1 MRPTVLD
8 LFSGAC
14 GGWSLGLHRAGFET
28 VAACEFDPW
37 RRAVFAQN
45 FPGVKLYDDVRS
57 LTADRIVCDLGYFP
71 DCVVGSPPC
80 QDASAA
86 NTKGRGV
93 DGERTG
99 LYFEAVRIV
108 REGRP
113 RWCAFE
119 NVVGIRNR
127 GIDRVLDAL
136 EALGYAFEPT
146 VVGAS
151 DVGANHERKRSWVLA
166 FDPAQVGCGG
176 WRSRRHGPNG
186 HGEAYPS
193 SRFVGVVPN
202 SDEAR
207 HQNGSLVAGIRQAQV
222 ADDGRSPGWGDARA
236 AADAAR
242 DRRSRGWRWDGRWLD
257 LSIAEGAGR
266 AAAGYDLGDASRDGR
281 GQGRARRRAEPVEGL
296 SVETCGD
303 VPVAVGDRQPD
314 SAVDAE
320 MGGRAG
326 AGGIAAEPWADWNGG
341 LASHLRLDD
350 GLSARLAPTSGA
362 RARGR
367 SEGRRIKPG
376 NRDEQRVARKIVG
389 AYGDA
394 VLPQI
399 TEAIG
404 RAILR
409 TERALEVV
417 RRA

>member
-1 MRPTVLD
+1 MCPTVLD

-45 FPGVKLYDDVRS
+45 FPGVKLYDDVRI
-57 LTADRIVCDLGYFP
+57 LTADRIVSDLGYFP

-93 DGERTG
+93 DGERTV

-119 NVVGIRNR
+119 NVAGIRNR

-151 DVGANHERKRSWVLA
+151 DVGANHERKRSWLLA
-166 FDPAQVGCGG
+166 FDPAQVRRGS
-176 WRSRRHGPNG
+176 WRSRRHGPHG

-193 SRFVGVVPN
+193 SRFVGVGHN

-207 HQNGSLVAGIRQAQV
+207 HQNGSLVSGLRQAEIS
-222 ADDGRSPGWGDARA
+222 DDGRPAGWCDARA
-236 AADAAR
+236 AADSPR

-257 LSIAEGAGR
+257 LSAAESSGR
-266 AAAGYDLGDASRDGR
+266 AAARYDPGNAASDGR
-281 GQGRARRRAEPVEGL
+281 GQGRPGRRVEPVEGL
-296 SVETCGD
+296 PVETCGHEPD
-303 VPVAVGDRQPD
+303 ADGVRQSD

-326 AGGIAAEPWADWNGG
+326 AGGIAAEPWAHWNGG

-350 GLSARLAPTSGA
+350 GLSARLATTASL
-362 RARGR
+362 RGR
-367 SEGRRIKPG
+367 GPK
-376 NRDEQRVARKIVG
+376 RDTRAGEIVA

-399 TEAIG
+399 TEVIG

-417 RRA
+417 RI